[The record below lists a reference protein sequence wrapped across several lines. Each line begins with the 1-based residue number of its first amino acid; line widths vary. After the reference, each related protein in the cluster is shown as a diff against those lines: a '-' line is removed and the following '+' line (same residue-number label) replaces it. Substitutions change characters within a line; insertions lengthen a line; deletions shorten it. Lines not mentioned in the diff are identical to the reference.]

1 MTFVTVLLLSSS
13 TPVFC
18 TTVLADYEISADA
31 DSMLAAITATVTAIN
46 YFHTHER
53 FRRHV
58 SCHIVI
64 STSYINVKQELSSRK
79 ATVRL
84 LRGSVLAT

>member
-1 MTFVTVLLLSSS
+1 MTVLLLSSS

-53 FRRHV
+53 FRRYV
-58 SCHIVI
+58 SCPGDRIVI